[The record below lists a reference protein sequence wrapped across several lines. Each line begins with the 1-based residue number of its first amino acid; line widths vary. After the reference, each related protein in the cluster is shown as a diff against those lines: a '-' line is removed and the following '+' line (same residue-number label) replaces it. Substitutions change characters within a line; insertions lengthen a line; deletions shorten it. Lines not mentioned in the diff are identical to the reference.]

1 MNEKRAGSK
10 AVFAL
15 LAVFLTCTALKP
27 ILSQG
32 QYSVSLVVPKPAYVL
47 GFPVTVYARV
57 TLDGVPFSGAVVLW
71 ELKDPN
77 GVRRDFGQSTTNA
90 TGYAT
95 ISIATA
101 PDWPPGAYNLT
112 VAVSGT
118 SAKAS
123 ATVNLKR
130 DRVLV
135 TGFNVPLFNRVNAN
149 STQRIGFKLQYESD
163 GALFS
168 DAATGNRVWVNGT
181 EAQYD
186 ATDGFWYITYTANLG
201 KFTFVVTGIHDELR
215 KSSEFLLKT
224 GLEWPSVIW
233 DAILIKNWSIADP
246 DRRVNVN
253 STQSIYFNTIYWY
266 DSLPLEGTITLN
278 GTFSGSKWVL
288 GKGIEVNVTYAKV
301 ANVTFIPTS
310 VADRKFGLTVFVIQY
325 QQHPWLVWDQVLVS
339 ASRVSD
345 DRADV
350 GSLQWIEYQL
360 IYDFDKKPVTGGV
373 VKIAGIDA
381 SHVGSGWWRRV
392 NVTSDTVGKVIA
404 PVTFVNATYAIT
416 VFKHV
421 VPPVEVIFDMVIF
434 ELTAPPRLS
443 VGTAVGDRLKVSAYY
458 AYDKTPFVGTYVVIP
473 DPYQIVSGVSAV
485 KYSVAQMVETKYH
498 LLLFRSFDAVVK
510 YDRLIVE
517 KYSVDNNADIVHFVI
532 AFETDKAA
540 AGAEVKVLAGGVELG
555 TVTTTPDGVGLF
567 NFTPYL
573 DVLLRATSVKLLP
586 VRALDYEVSV
596 GVETEIPVKKLVKV
610 FDVEPTCQD
619 NTTIRVDG
627 MYADGTRAPVTA
639 TLSLDTLERREVTMS
654 SGETLKT
661 VLKPGINTVTLDRLL
676 LGETTA
682 IVPNDRAFLGMKKAY
697 NVSLKL
703 ELSLPKVLYTG
714 YVGAVLSGVINAS
727 NTGNVSLCNVQVL
740 LVLEGAGVRK
750 EALTQIAAKPGEWV
764 EVRIS
769 DMKVSIAYYSGN
781 FTVSV
786 EAFYEPGRNRLDFVT
801 AAISFVREMPEE
813 LADAFR
819 LKAELWEDMRSW
831 DREFFDKELDKL
843 YSDYKTGA
851 LDVARA
857 VARAREL
864 YAKLK
869 TLEGVIK
876 AYKSAFLKLS
886 SLSERYRDRLE
897 CMGLAKLS
905 EELKAVEE
913 LWKQLKYEEALQ
925 RLTALLKA
933 IELVDSYS
941 DQLNNACRELAAV
954 PEDHKKYAE
963 ELFLNAVSLQMQN
976 KTQEAIQTLTNAL
989 QVVHTMVTAWR
1000 NIRSAEEAVR
1010 RAESE
1015 GRLIGLDRARSLLNE
1030 ARNLFDQRNYAD
1042 ASRRAVEAK
1051 EAADAA
1057 LNLTL
1062 VATIALIVVMA
1073 IIVVG
1078 YLAYKVAKA
1087 RKVLK

>member
-1 MNEKRAGSK
+1 
-10 AVFAL
+10 
-15 LAVFLTCTALKP
+15 
-27 ILSQG
+27 
-32 QYSVSLVVPKPAYVL
+32 
-47 GFPVTVYARV
+47 
-57 TLDGVPFSGAVVLW
+57 
-71 ELKDPN
+71 
-77 GVRRDFGQSTTNA
+77 
-90 TGYAT
+90 
-95 ISIATA
+95 
-101 PDWPPGAYNLT
+101 
-112 VAVSGT
+112 
-118 SAKAS
+118 
-123 ATVNLKR
+123 
-130 DRVLV
+130 
-135 TGFNVPLFNRVNAN
+135 
-149 STQRIGFKLQYESD
+149 
-163 GALFS
+163 
-168 DAATGNRVWVNGT
+168 
-181 EAQYD
+181 
-186 ATDGFWYITYTANLG
+186 
-201 KFTFVVTGIHDELR
+201 
-215 KSSEFLLKT
+215 
-224 GLEWPSVIW
+224 
-233 DAILIKNWSIADP
+233 
-246 DRRVNVN
+246 
-253 STQSIYFNTIYWY
+253 
-266 DSLPLEGTITLN
+266 LPLEGTITLN

-310 VADRKFGLTVFVIQY
+310 VADHKFGLTVFVIQY
-325 QQHPWLVWDQVLVS
+325 QQHPWLVWDQVLVN

-381 SHVGSGWWRRV
+381 SHVGGGWWRRV

-421 VPPVEVIFDMVIF
+421 VPPAEVIFDMVIF

-458 AYDKTPFVGTYVVIP
+458 AYDKTPFEGTYVVTP
-473 DPYQIVSGVSAV
+473 DPYQIVSEVSAV
-485 KYSVAQMVETKYH
+485 KYSVTQMVETKYQ
-498 LLLFRSFDAVVK
+498 LSQFRSFDAVVR

-517 KYSVDNNADIVHFVI
+517 RYSVDNNADVIHFVI

-540 AGAEVKVLAGGVELG
+540 ARAEVKALAGVVELG

-573 DVLLRATSVKLLP
+573 DVLLGATSVKLLP

-639 TLSLDTLERREVTMS
+639 TLSLDTLERREVTLS
-654 SGETLKT
+654 SGETLKI
-661 VLKPGINTVTLDRLL
+661 VLKPGINTVTLVRLL

-714 YVGAVLSGVINAS
+714 YADAVLSGAINAS

-750 EALTQIAAKPGEWV
+750 EALTKIAVKPGKWD

-769 DMKVSIAYYSGN
+769 DMKISIAYYRGN

-801 AAISFVREMPEE
+801 AVIGFEREMPEE
-813 LADAFR
+813 LAAPLR
-819 LKAELWEDMRSW
+819 LGTELWEDMRSW
-831 DREFFDKELDKL
+831 DREFFGEELDKL
-843 YSDYKTGA
+843 YRDFK
-851 LDVARA
+851 ARGTFD

-864 YAKLK
+864 YAKLQ
-869 TLEGVIK
+869 TLKEVIE
-876 AYKSAFLKLS
+876 AYESASRNLS
-886 SLSERYRDRLE
+886 QLSATYRDYLE

-905 EELKAVEE
+905 EELKAIEE

-925 RLTALLKA
+925 RLTALRKA
-933 IELVDSYS
+933 IGLVDSYS
-941 DQLNNACRELAAV
+941 AQLARACLALTAV
-954 PEDHKKYAE
+954 PEDHRKYAE
-963 ELFLNAVSLQMQN
+963 GLFLNAVSLQMQN

-989 QVVHTMVTAWR
+989 QVVDTMVTAWR
-1000 NIRSAEEAVR
+1000 NIRLAEEAVR

-1057 LNLTL
+1057 LNLIL
-1062 VATIALIVVMA
+1062 VATIALIVVVA